1 MTENHEE
8 QNDLLRMPPEIYMK
22 ERVQDQYAW
31 YNNKSG
37 WNQRWFKRLQ
47 MLQII
52 SAAIIPF
59 LSGMDMTGHP
69 WIPMLIGALGVVIAI
84 ISGANALWKFQENWT
99 QYRTTAEQ
107 IQHERFL
114 FETGVAPYDDDRSA
128 FPFFVKRIE
137 GLISKENS
145 AWAEMTQGQSLPTV
159 TRSGLD
165 KPDSP
170 DKSRD

>member
-1 MTENHEE
+1 MTEKHEK
-8 QNDLLRMPPEIYMK
+8 QNDLLKMTSERYMK
-22 ERVQDQYAW
+22 DRVQDQYDW
-31 YNNKSG
+31 YNAKSG

-59 LSGMDMTGHP
+59 LSGMDMKDSS
-69 WIPMLIGALGVVIAI
+69 WIPLVIGALGVIIAI

-107 IQHERFL
+107 LQHERFL

-145 AWAEMTQGQSLPTV
+145 AWAEMTQGQSLPTA
-159 TRSGLD
+159 THSAIG
-165 KPDSP
+165 KPESP
-170 DKSRD
+170 GKSRD